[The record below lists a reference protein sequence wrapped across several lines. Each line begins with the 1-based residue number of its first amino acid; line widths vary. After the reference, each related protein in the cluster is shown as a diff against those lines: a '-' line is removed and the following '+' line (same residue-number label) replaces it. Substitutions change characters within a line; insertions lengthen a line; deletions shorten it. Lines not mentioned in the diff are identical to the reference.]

1 MQEDGMM
8 ASGVRIGLRM
18 AMVLAVLCLGRSSA
32 ATETIEGVYRS
43 GLKDYYAGHFD
54 QATEKLER
62 VAALPVRNEELFYN
76 LGCAYF
82 RQGKLGPAIYNY
94 ERALALEP
102 SFDDA
107 RFNLDRARAAA
118 ASQVTDVLKGASVE
132 PWWVKLVKRLS
143 VQGWWTV
150 AISVWWLFLG
160 LMLAVRYVGAGPA
173 RAALIATDSFVAALL
188 LCATLLL
195 TARIQL
201 VTTAPEAIVLPR
213 EVSAREGP
221 DAAARESFK
230 LHAGLR
236 VRVKGESNNWLRV
249 RLTNGLEGWVQRPS
263 VGVL

>member
-1 MQEDGMM
+1 MTT
-8 ASGVRIGLRM
+8 SGKRSRLHMTTV
-18 AMVLAVLCLGRSSA
+18 ALAVFGLGSSPA
-32 ATETIEGVYRS
+32 VAETIESVYRS
-43 GLKDYYAGHFD
+43 GLKDYYAGRFD
-54 QATEKLER
+54 QATSKLER
-62 VAALPVRNEELFYN
+62 VAAVPVRNEELFYN

-102 SFDDA
+102 SFEDA

-118 ASQVTDVLKGASVE
+118 ASQVKDVLKGAAVE

-143 VQGWWTV
+143 VQGWWAV
-150 AISVWWLFLG
+150 AIFAWWLFLG
-160 LMLAVRYVGAGPA
+160 MLLALRSVGAGPA
-173 RAALIATDSFVAALL
+173 RAALIATNSFVAALL

-213 EVSAREGP
+213 EISAREGP
-221 DAAARESFK
+221 DTAARESFK

-249 RLTNGLEGWVQRPS
+249 RLSNGLEGWVQRPS